1 MWNILTYKIII
12 ISLFSLTIG
21 TMYGQVKFNVVPQI
35 EGIFTVDRVF
45 QFSFVNLSPNETA
58 DGYVEI
64 KVRELGGEM
73 ILAYKSVPFKIK
85 PMESSFG
92 TNIDWLKSAE
102 YGISKNS
109 SQLKDMGTLT
119 YGKYS
124 ICYTFVGGKRL
135 SDAAC
140 TEVNVKPQLPP
151 QLVTPSNG
159 SVINFITPV
168 LTWLPPMPDLNL
180 NYQYSIKLVELRDNQ
195 TCAQALQQN
204 NAIVQERNYDGTNLQ
219 VSEVNGL
226 GLEFEKSYCWQVGVY
241 HKNKLFANTEIW
253 QFKVEDTK
261 ITDIARNDE
270 MPYYNIKENLDGDNL
285 LIKRVLKIAY
295 NNQFNSSTLKYFIYS
310 EDNKDKIILEQ
321 PILNLSPGVNQIA
334 LDCQAMKGIKSNKP
348 YIIEIHDENNTKYYC
363 RFTYEKK

>member
-1 MWNILTYKIII
+1 MKKSVRNSILSIVLI
-12 ISLFSLTIG
+12 FNAIG
-21 TMYGQVKFNVVPQI
+21 AVHGQVKFNVVPQI

-58 DGYVEI
+58 DGSVDI

-73 ILAYKSVPFKIK
+73 ILEYKSVPFKMK

-102 YGISKNS
+102 YGSSKNS
-109 SQLKDMGTLT
+109 TQLKDFGTLT

-124 ICYTFVGGKRL
+124 ICYTFIGGKRP

-159 SVINFITPV
+159 SVLNFITPV

-204 NAIVQERNYDGTNLQ
+204 NPIVQERNYDGTNLQ
-219 VSEVNGL
+219 ISEVNGL
-226 GLEFEKSYCWQVGVY
+226 GLEFEKSYCWQVGAHY
-241 HKNKLFANTEIW
+241 KNKLLANTEIW

-261 ITDIARNDE
+261 IAEIARNDE
-270 MPYYNIKENLDGDNL
+270 MPYYNIKESLDGDNL

-295 NNQFNSSTLKYFIYS
+295 DNHFNSSTLRYFIYS
-310 EDNKDKIILEQ
+310 EEDKSKIILEQ
-321 PILNLSPGVNQIA
+321 PILNLNSGVNQIA
-334 LDCQAMKGIKSNKP
+334 LDCQAMKGLKSNKP

-363 RFTYEKK
+363 RFTYDKK